1 MKRHHFLKSL
11 AVIAAACAAPL
22 AWAQAFP
29 TKTIK
34 VVTPFPAGQG
44 PDVLLRMVADKMG
57 ASLGQA
63 TVIENKPGAAG
74 EIAASFVAGGFAR
87 WCNPA
92 DGQQQHHGGRAAG
105 VKKTRYDPS
114 PTSALWAASCCST
127 PSSWRTSRSASAA
140 WRTVTITSALWSEDG
155 LLPLLTGLLQ
165 SPEHSRGSRPSWFAL
180 RKR

>member
-1 MKRHHFLKSL
+1 MPARPCAAGWRRWPSPRRVPRRGPGRHHHRG
-11 AVIAAACAAPL
+11 AARPPGRRRHRRARHGRVLSTAKAT
-22 AWAQAFP
+22 P
-29 TKTIK
+29 TI
-34 VVTPFPAGQG
+34 VV
-44 PDVLLRMVADKMG
+44 
-57 ASLGQA
+57 
-63 TVIENKPGAAG
+63 NKPGAAG
-74 EIAASFVAGGFAR
+74 EIAAVSWRGFAR

-105 VKKTRYDPS
+105 SRRRATTRP
-114 PTSALWAASCCST
+114 PTSALWAASRCST